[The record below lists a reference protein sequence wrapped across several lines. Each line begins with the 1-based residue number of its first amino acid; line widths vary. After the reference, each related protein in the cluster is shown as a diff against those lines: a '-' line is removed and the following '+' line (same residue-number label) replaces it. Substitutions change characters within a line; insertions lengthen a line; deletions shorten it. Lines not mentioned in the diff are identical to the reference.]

1 MSAVGLDCE
10 WQPTYYG
17 GKGPTETNPTGDNVD
32 HPVATLQLAFRNEVF
47 IIDMLSIS
55 GIVTK
60 TKAEAEGDYSTDIS
74 MSRQEDLVICSRRTP
89 VLTNANFVQRQR
101 DAKDVAVGK
110 KDHDITKRDYQKR
123 RSSIEESRGCSNR
136 SGEERCCC

>member
-74 MSRQEDLVICSRRTP
+74 AAIDQSTQSRGLSRKT
-89 VLTNANFVQRQR
+89 LTSEERGLCA
-101 DAKDVAVGK
+101 AVGELFS
-110 KDHDITKRDYQKR
+110 HTKIAILGKTSI
-123 RSSIEESRGCSNR
+123 SSLI
-136 SGEERCCC
+136 

>member
-17 GKGPTETNPTGDNVD
+17 GKGSTEGNPLGDNVD

-60 TKAEAEGDYSTDIS
+60 IKAEAEAEAEEEEDDSTDVS
-74 MSRQEDLVICSRRTP
+74 TVVDQSTQSVGPSRKA
-89 VLTNANFVQRQR
+89 LTTEERALC
-101 DAKDVAVGK
+101 AAVGELFS
-110 KDHDITKRDYQKR
+110 HTKIAILGK
-123 RSSIEESRGCSNR
+123 IFHH
-136 SGEERCCC
+136 

>member
-17 GKGPTETNPTGDNVD
+17 GKGSTETNPLGDNVD

-60 TKAEAEGDYSTDIS
+60 IKAEAEEDDSSAAIDQSTQSIGP
-74 MSRQEDLVICSRRTP
+74 SRKT
-89 VLTNANFVQRQR
+89 LTAEER
-101 DAKDVAVGK
+101 ALCAAVGELFS
-110 KDHDITKRDYQKR
+110 HTKIAILGKT
-123 RSSIEESRGCSNR
+123 SHH
-136 SGEERCCC
+136 

>member
-17 GKGPTETNPTGDNVD
+17 GKGSTETNPTGDNVD
-32 HPVATLQLAFRNEVF
+32 HPVATLQLAFCNEVF

-60 TKAEAEGDYSTDIS
+60 IKAEAEAEEDYSTDIS
-74 MSRQEDLVICSRRTP
+74 AVVDQSTKSVGPSRKT
-89 VLTNANFVQRQR
+89 LTSEERALC
-101 DAKDVAVGK
+101 AAVGELFS
-110 KDHDITKRDYQKR
+110 HTKIAILGKTFYH
-123 RSSIEESRGCSNR
+123 
-136 SGEERCCC
+136 

>member
-17 GKGPTETNPTGDNVD
+17 GKGSTEGNPLGDNVD

-60 TKAEAEGDYSTDIS
+60 IKAEAEEDYSTDIS
-74 MSRQEDLVICSRRTP
+74 AAIDQSTQSSGPSRKT
-89 VLTNANFVQRQR
+89 LTSEERALC
-101 DAKDVAVGK
+101 AAVGELFS
-110 KDHDITKRDYQKR
+110 HTKIAILGNTFYH
-123 RSSIEESRGCSNR
+123 
-136 SGEERCCC
+136 

>member
-1 MSAVGLDCE
+1 MLGAHTGMSAVGLDCE

-17 GKGPTETNPTGDNVD
+17 GKGPTELNPLGDDVD

-60 TKAEAEGDYSTDIS
+60 IKAETEEDDSTDNSAAVDQTTQSIGP
-74 MSRQEDLVICSRRTP
+74 SRRT
-89 VLTNANFVQRQR
+89 LTTEERALC
-101 DAKDVAVGK
+101 AAVGELFS
-110 KDHDITKRDYQKR
+110 HTKIAILGKTYPH
-123 RSSIEESRGCSNR
+123 
-136 SGEERCCC
+136 

>member
-17 GKGPTETNPTGDNVD
+17 GKGSTEGNPLGDNVD

-55 GIVTK
+55 GVVT
-60 TKAEAEGDYSTDIS
+60 TFKADYSTDIS
-74 MSRQEDLVICSRRTP
+74 TAIDQSTQSVGPLRKT
-89 VLTNANFVQRQR
+89 LTSEERALC
-101 DAKDVAVGK
+101 AAVGELFS
-110 KDHDITKRDYQKR
+110 HTKIAILGKTFYH
-123 RSSIEESRGCSNR
+123 
-136 SGEERCCC
+136 

>member
-1 MSAVGLDCE
+1 MALLHQSVSLLNTFCIIIVSYIGMSAVGLDCE

-17 GKGPTETNPTGDNVD
+17 GKGSTEGNPLGDNVD

-60 TKAEAEGDYSTDIS
+60 IKAEAEEDYSTDIS
-74 MSRQEDLVICSRRTP
+74 AAIDQSTQSSGPSRKT
-89 VLTNANFVQRQR
+89 LTSEERALC
-101 DAKDVAVGK
+101 AAVGELFS
-110 KDHDITKRDYQKR
+110 HTKIAILGNTFYH
-123 RSSIEESRGCSNR
+123 
-136 SGEERCCC
+136 